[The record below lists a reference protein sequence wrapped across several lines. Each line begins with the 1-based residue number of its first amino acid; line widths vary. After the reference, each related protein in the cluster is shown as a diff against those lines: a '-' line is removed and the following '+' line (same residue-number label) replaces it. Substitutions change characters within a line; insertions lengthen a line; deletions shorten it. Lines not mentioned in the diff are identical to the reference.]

1 MGLRRELGRW
11 EVRGCCDS
19 LLWEEPR
26 EEILGRCDVS
36 GVYLKLFA
44 PFRGEWSS
52 ISILKGHLEQ
62 RLKEAEPVGARF
74 APQDAE
80 GWLRRTENV
89 LEGPWGS
96 VSENDYGPQKVLL
109 ESLKQGHKI
118 WCLSWPGRFIDE

>member
-1 MGLRRELGRW
+1 MGLRRGLGRW

-19 LLWEEPR
+19 LLWGEPG

-89 LEGPWGS
+89 LEGPGAQHQRMIMAPKRCFWS
-96 VSENDYGPQKVLL
+96 LL
-109 ESLKQGHKI
+109 
-118 WCLSWPGRFIDE
+118 GRVTKSGVYRGQVDS